1 MSSHSRLHGSTSYRV
16 PWLFDEESVDVL
28 RFFTCLKGKL
38 MPYIWSQAVAAARE
52 GLPVTLGVGRIHPWH
67 FVWICV
73 VLGNLFLVCIFRYD
87 QL

>member
-1 MSSHSRLHGSTSYRV
+1 MILPTGAASPDVYKRWAAFGLMSSHSRLHGSASYRV

-52 GLPVTLGVGRIHPWH
+52 GLPVMRAML
-67 FVWICV
+67 
-73 VLGNLFLVCIFRYD
+73 L
-87 QL
+87 